1 MQRTQSYVPN
11 QQVLDAE
18 LNAIQDRAV
27 GGGKADANNAH
38 TTLGDGQDVVM
49 WMYDT
54 AEILTGTMVKVSGQR
69 SYLDRILTVHYT
81 VASSS
86 DQWPG
91 SANDNVFDYTVPVR
105 MGYTG
110 KGALGAASAAVANGT
125 PPVPAGTTSWAL
137 QIGTNIWLF
146 AVPVTG
152 ELYLYNDSGAPLRTP
167 ILTVFASA
175 TTGKRP

>member
-27 GGGKADANNAH
+27 GSGKADANNAH

-54 AEILTGTMVKVSGQR
+54 AEVVNATMVKVSGQR
-69 SYLDRILTVHYT
+69 NYRDRILTVFYN
-81 VASSS
+81 AAGSA

-91 SANDNVFDYTVPVR
+91 SANDYSLDYTPAVR
-105 MGYTG
+105 VGYTG
-110 KGALGAASAAVANGT
+110 KGALNGGGGAVSNGN
-125 PPVPAGTTSWAL
+125 PPVPANTSSWAL
-137 QIGTNIWLF
+137 EIAANIWLF
-146 AVPVTG
+146 AVPSSG
-152 ELYLYNDSGAPLRTP
+152 ELYLYNNSGANIRTP

-175 TTGKRP
+175 VTGKRP